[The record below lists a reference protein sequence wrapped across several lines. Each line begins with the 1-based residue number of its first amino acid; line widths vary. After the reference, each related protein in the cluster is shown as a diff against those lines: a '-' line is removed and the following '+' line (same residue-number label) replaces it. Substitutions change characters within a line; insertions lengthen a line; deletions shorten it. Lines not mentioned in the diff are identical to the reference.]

1 MAATFNNR
9 LRQITLL
16 IIIILLA
23 GLLLKEL
30 YLFLPGFLGAIT
42 LYILTRKLYQKLTI
56 KKKWKKGL
64 TALLFILGTL
74 VIFSIPVYLAV
85 IMVAPKINSLFHN
98 QQEVIQGLQIFS
110 DKMEEI
116 FGMPILTD
124 ENTKSVAAKISS
136 ILPGLLNSTANL
148 LTNLIMLYFIYYY
161 LLASGQAVERYLHS
175 IIPLKSK
182 NVDQLSDETVLM
194 VKANALGIPIIC
206 IVQGIFAAIGYL
218 IFGVKDWG
226 MWGFVTGVLAF
237 FPLVGTMIVWV
248 PLVIYMYSTGQ
259 AGAATGLTFYSIIV
273 TGNVDYIT
281 RLGLLKKLG
290 NVHPM
295 ITVCGVIVGLKL
307 FGFMGLIFGPL
318 LFSYVIIL
326 VKIYINEFTKNNEEN
341 ESENSTPVIRE

>member
-1 MAATFNNR
+1 MAPSFNNR
-9 LRQITLL
+9 LRQIILL
-16 IIIILLA
+16 LIIILLA

-30 YLFLPGFLGAIT
+30 YVFLPGFLGAIT
-42 LYILTRKLYQKLTI
+42 LYILTRKLYQKLTLQ
-56 KKKWKKGL
+56 KKWKKGL
-64 TALLFILGTL
+64 TALLFIFGTL
-74 VIFSIPVYLAV
+74 IIFSIPVYFAV
-85 IMVAPKINSLFHN
+85 IMVSPKINSLLHN
-98 QQEVIQGLQIFS
+98 QQEVMQGLQIFS
-110 DKMEEI
+110 DKMEAV

-124 ENTKSVAAKISS
+124 ENTRSVAAKISKV
-136 ILPGLLNSTANL
+136 IPGLLNTTANL
-148 LTNLIMLYFIYYY
+148 LTNLIMLYFIFYY
-161 LLASGQAVERYLHS
+161 LLVNGPAVEKYLHK
-175 IIPLKSK
+175 IIPLKPK
-182 NVDQLSDETVLM
+182 NVDELSDETILM

-259 AGAATGLTFYSIIV
+259 SYTATWLTLYSIIV

-290 NVHPM
+290 NVHPL
-295 ITVCGVIVGLKL
+295 ITVCGVIVGLQM

-326 VKIYINEFTKNNEEN
+326 IKIYINEFTRYTEEH
-341 ESENSTPVIRE
+341 EM